1 MTANMNK
8 MKTPPVVEDTKV
20 EVLVADK
27 PLSSE
32 E

>member
-1 MTANMNK
+1 MTAK

-20 EVLVADK
+20 EVPVADK
-27 PLSSE
+27 PLSIE